1 MMKDYNKYFEGKTTR
16 TQKQYS
22 VLKTERMLQGINNS
36 HSKEICGAKDREN
49 DSSDKQPALQGDH
62 MQC

>member
-36 HSKEICGAKDREN
+36 HSKEICGAKD
-49 DSSDKQPALQGDH
+49 
-62 MQC
+62 